1 MQSNTHDTPDG
12 NKSHHPLRFPLKVS
26 AVSWKEIVQTIVP
39 LVLLCAV
46 LVWAA
51 LHFVNSAPPR
61 TITIS
66 AGPKGSTFESN
77 AERYQKILARNG
89 VTLKI
94 LESQGSID
102 NLQRMADP
110 KSKVDIA
117 LVVSGLSVTEDT
129 SNLESLGSLFYQPL
143 TIFYRS
149 PKQITRL
156 SELQGHSI
164 AIGAEGTATRF
175 MALAML
181 KANGIEPGGSSKLLA
196 LEGEDARNALLHREV
211 EAIFLS
217 GDSSPPA
224 TIRELLHADGVRLFD
239 FEQANAYMRR
249 FPYLNKLPVPAG
261 AFDLGEN
268 LPPTDINLMAPAV
281 ELVARPNLHP
291 VITDL
296 LIEAAFEIH
305 NHASLLQQAG
315 QFPTPA
321 MHAFPINAEAARYY
335 KSGDKS
341 LAYRYLPFWLAS
353 LLNRAIVVLV
363 PIFVVV
369 IPSLKYLPQLYRWR
383 INMRIHKRYGE
394 LMALEREALGPVS
407 EERRG
412 ELLARLR
419 EIEQGVIKRRIP
431 GSHAEQVYLLRQH
444 IGFVREQ
451 LARNSGTEKVERPA
465 PAGTA

>member
-1 MQSNTHDTPDG
+1 MQSNSQHGPD
-12 NKSHHPLRFPLKVS
+12 SSPHHHPLRFPLKIS
-26 AVSWKEIVQTIVP
+26 GVSWREIVQAVVP
-39 LVLLCAV
+39 LVLLCVA
-46 LVWAA
+46 LVWGT

-66 AGPKGSTFESN
+66 AGPKGSTFEAN

-102 NLQRMADP
+102 NLHRMADP

-117 LVVSGLSVTEDT
+117 LVVSGLTVDEDT
-129 SNLESLGSLFYQPL
+129 SSLESLGSLFYQPL

-149 PKQITRL
+149 PNPIKRL

-164 AIGAEGTATRF
+164 AIGTEGTATHF

-181 KANGIEPGGSSKLLA
+181 KQNEIEPGGSTKLMD
-196 LEGEDARNALLHREV
+196 LEGEDARNALLHRQA

-224 TIRELLHADGVRLFD
+224 TIKELLHQEGVRLFD
-239 FEQANAYMRR
+239 FEQANAYVRR
-249 FPYLNKLPVPAG
+249 FPYLNKLLVPAG

-268 LPPTDINLMAPAV
+268 LPPTDINLLAPTV

-291 VITDL
+291 AISDL
-296 LIEAAFEIH
+296 LIEAAMEVH
-305 NHASLLQQAG
+305 HHASLLQQAG
-315 QFPTPA
+315 QFPTA
-321 MHAFPINAEAARYY
+321 TIHTFPISAEAARYY

-341 LAYRYLPFWLAS
+341 FAYRHLPFWLAS
-353 LLNRAIVVLV
+353 LLDRAIVLLV

-369 IPSLKYLPQLYRWR
+369 IPSLKYLPQLYKWR
-383 INMRIHKRYGE
+383 INSRIHKRYGE
-394 LMALEREALGPVS
+394 LMALERESLRPMS
-407 EERRG
+407 ESRRS

-419 EIEQGVIKRRIP
+419 EIEEAVIKRKIP
-431 GSHAEQVYLLRQH
+431 GSHAEQLYLLRQH

-451 LARNSGTEKVERPA
+451 LARENHAEPA
-465 PAGTA
+465 RV

>member
-1 MQSNTHDTPDG
+1 M
-12 NKSHHPLRFPLKVS
+12 KSLNSLRSQLKIS
-26 AVSWKEIVQTIVP
+26 TVSWREIVQSVVP
-39 LVLLCAV
+39 LALLCVA
-46 LVWAA
+46 LVWLT
-51 LHFVNSAPPR
+51 LHFVHTAPPR
-61 TITIS
+61 TLTIS
-66 AGPKGSTFESN
+66 AGPKGSTFYNN

-102 NLQRMADP
+102 NLHRMADP

-117 LVVSGLSVTEDT
+117 LVVSGLSVSEDT
-129 SNLESLGSLFYQPL
+129 SNLESLGSWFYQPL

-149 PKQITRL
+149 PKPLARL

-164 AIGAEGTATRF
+164 AIGVEGTATRF
-175 MALAML
+175 MALALL
-181 KANGIEPGGSSKLLA
+181 KANEIEPGGPTRLLA
-196 LEGEDARNALLHREV
+196 LEGEDARKALLHKEV

-224 TIRELLHADGVRLFD
+224 TIRELLHEENVRLFD
-239 FEQANAYMRR
+239 FEQANAYVRR
-249 FPYLNKLPVPAG
+249 FPYLNKLMVPAG

-268 LPPTDINLMAPAV
+268 LPPVDINLMAPAV
-281 ELVARPNLHP
+281 ELVAHPNLHP

-296 LIEAAFEIH
+296 LIEAAQEVH
-305 NHASLLQQAG
+305 HHASLLQQAG

-321 MHAFPINAEAARYY
+321 MHTFPVSAEAARYY

-353 LLNRAIVVLV
+353 LLNRALVVLV

-383 INMRIHKRYGE
+383 INSRIHRRYAE
-394 LMALEREALGPVS
+394 LMALERETLRPLS
-407 EERRG
+407 DERRA
-412 ELLARLR
+412 ELLERLR
-419 EIEQGVIKRRIP
+419 DIEKAVIKHRIP
-431 GSHAEQVYLLRQH
+431 GSHAEQLYILREH

-451 LARNSGTEKVERPA
+451 LAHEAPEEPA
-465 PAGTA
+465 APPVQ

>member
-1 MQSNTHDTPDG
+1 MPP
-12 NKSHHPLRFPLKVS
+12 HPLRFPLKVS
-26 AVSWKEIVQTIVP
+26 TVSWKEIVQTVTP
-39 LVLLCAV
+39 LVLLCAI

-51 LHFVNSAPPR
+51 LHFVNTAPPH

-66 AGPKGSTFESN
+66 AGPKGSTFEAN

-94 LESQGSID
+94 LESEGSID
-102 NLQRMADP
+102 NLRRMADP

-117 LVVSGLSVTEDT
+117 LVVSGLSIPEDT
-129 SNLESLGSLFYQPL
+129 SNLESLGSMFYQPL

-149 PKQITRL
+149 PKPITRL

-164 AIGAEGTATRF
+164 SIGAEGTATRF

-181 KANGIEPGGSSKLLA
+181 KANGIEPGGATKLLA

-224 TIRELLHADGVRLFD
+224 VIRELLHQDGVRLFD
-239 FEQANAYMRR
+239 FEQANAYVRR
-249 FPYLNKLPVPAG
+249 FPYLNKLPIPTG

-291 VITDL
+291 VICDL
-296 LIEAAFEIH
+296 LIEAAMEVH
-305 NHASLLQQAG
+305 HHASLLQQAG
-315 QFPTPA
+315 QFPTPS
-321 MHAFPINAEAARYY
+321 MHAFPISAEAARYY

-341 LAYRYLPFWLAS
+341 FAYRYLPFWLAS
-353 LLNRAIVVLV
+353 LLNRVIVVLV

-383 INMRIHKRYGE
+383 ISSRIHKRYGE

-407 EERRG
+407 EERRQ

-419 EIEQGVIKRRIP
+419 EIEKGVIKRRIP

-451 LARNSGTEKVERPA
+451 LAREGGTELTGRPA
-465 PAGTA
+465 AAGTI

>member
-1 MQSNTHDTPDG
+1 
-12 NKSHHPLRFPLKVS
+12 
-26 AVSWKEIVQTIVP
+26 
-39 LVLLCAV
+39 
-46 LVWAA
+46 
-51 LHFVNSAPPR
+51 
-61 TITIS
+61 
-66 AGPKGSTFESN
+66 
-77 AERYQKILARNG
+77 
-89 VTLKI
+89 
-94 LESQGSID
+94 
-102 NLQRMADP
+102 
-110 KSKVDIA
+110 
-117 LVVSGLSVTEDT
+117 
-129 SNLESLGSLFYQPL
+129 
-143 TIFYRS
+143 
-149 PKQITRL
+149 
-156 SELQGHSI
+156 
-164 AIGAEGTATRF
+164 
-175 MALAML
+175 L

-196 LEGEDARNALLHREV
+196 LEGEDARNALLHKEA
-211 EAIFLS
+211 EAIFLT

-239 FEQANAYMRR
+239 FDQANAYVRR
-249 FPYLNKLPVPAG
+249 FPFLNKLPVPAG

-296 LIEAAFEIH
+296 LIEAATEVH

-321 MHAFPINAEAARYY
+321 MHSFPINAEAARYY

-353 LLNRAIVVLV
+353 LFNRAIVVLV

-412 ELLARLR
+412 QLLARLR
-419 EIEQGVIKRRIP
+419 EIEKGVIKRRIP

-451 LARNSGTEKVERPA
+451 LTRNGGAERVERPA
-465 PAGTA
+465 PADTA